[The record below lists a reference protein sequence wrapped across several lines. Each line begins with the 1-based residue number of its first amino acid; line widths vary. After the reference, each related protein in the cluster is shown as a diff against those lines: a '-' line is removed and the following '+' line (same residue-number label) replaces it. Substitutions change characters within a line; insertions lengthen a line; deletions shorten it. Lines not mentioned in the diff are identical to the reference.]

1 MNHRDL
7 CKRYEQAYKEKL
19 ETAKPSDELLKVV
32 AKLEK
37 ALDVF
42 NIIVLRQRAEAQVI
56 QKQRN

>member
-19 ETAKPSDELLKVV
+19 EAVKPTDELLKIV

-42 NIIVLRQRAEAQVI
+42 NIIVLRQRAEVKVI
-56 QKQRN
+56 